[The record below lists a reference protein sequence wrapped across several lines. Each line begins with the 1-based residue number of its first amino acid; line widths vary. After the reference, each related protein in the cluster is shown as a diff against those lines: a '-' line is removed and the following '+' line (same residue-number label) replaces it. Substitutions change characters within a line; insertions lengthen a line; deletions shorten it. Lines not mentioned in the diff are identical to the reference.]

1 MFGDD
6 DDGDDGD
13 GDDYDYYGDNTGYDI
28 DDITFIIE
36 MVNYCMICFYSP
48 PFFSMFKFRNWDT
61 LVEGRSLSLKLLR
74 F

>member
-36 MVNYCMICFYSP
+36 MVNYCKIYFLP
-48 PFFSMFKFRNWDT
+48 PSLFFN
-61 LVEGRSLSLKLLR
+61 VQI
-74 F
+74 